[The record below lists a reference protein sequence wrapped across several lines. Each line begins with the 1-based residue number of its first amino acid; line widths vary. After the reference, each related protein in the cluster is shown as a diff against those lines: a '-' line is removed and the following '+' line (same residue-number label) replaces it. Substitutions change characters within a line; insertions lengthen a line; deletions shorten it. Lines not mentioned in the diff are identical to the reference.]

1 MRIQSWSLFNQL
13 GVTMPRLPQHIQ
25 PTCDAID
32 RFVEVAFRQPDSLFT
47 RGTPI
52 WSQISRDDLYKR
64 FVEQPDEGSDS
75 FMTKYER
82 QLKDAPP
89 EVVQLA
95 AELLFMHLLV
105 PFGTSRK
112 KKLELVQQV
121 LSWSSVPV
129 QIPSDLQNALNR
141 GMVSDQSFGLHR
153 PYHLA
158 YILEVL
164 KAWDNLDKTRR
175 AHLLQDPWAFR
186 DFARSVKGKA
196 CQPMREILCFFIHP
210 DHFEAITSGKHKQQI
225 VEAFQNRVEALTG
238 DVDKD
243 LAAIRKAMQPEFGEA
258 FHFYT
263 TPAVGHWRK
272 GKPTDDSDGLSAA
285 FLDWAAH
292 VRTTEVFDEREIEY
306 KHRVSDL
313 IAKAKEALFRGDGDW
328 LPFLK
333 HAFTKSQ
340 SLVAWQSY
348 DKFLQWCT
356 AAHDTAQEALRSLW
370 GKGLEEQRMRGFLER
385 LPREAG
391 SGVGTRTALMSFLLM
406 GSDCTKYPVCRS
418 SAFKKAYQL
427 AGSRRLAPG
436 SDEVQQYQFALEFL
450 DRLIEATKHWDTPIA
465 NRLEAQGV
473 VWGIVKWPEKP
484 TDWED
489 SEWKDFLAFR
499 EGEAVVVDP
508 DESDND
514 DDAVTEEENEGGLTT
529 LAQQLSLPEEFL
541 EKTKRLLEA
550 KQQLIFYGPPGT
562 GKTYVAQKLAERL
575 AGSPNRVRIVQFHP
589 SYAYEDFFEGYRPIK
604 HNGSVVFDLV
614 EGPLKRLAK
623 EAAAS
628 PGKPFVLLIDEIN
641 RGNIAK
647 VFGELYFLLE
657 YRKQEVQLQ
666 YSHEP
671 FRLPSNVWIIGT
683 MNTADRSIAL
693 VDAALRRRFYFV
705 EFFPD
710 RWPVEGLLR
719 RWLEAK
725 QPKMTWIADLVDQTN
740 RELNQRHLSIGP
752 SHFMKEGL
760 TEEWVEMIWAH
771 AVLPY
776 IEEQFFGDADR
787 VEAFRLSAIKSRL
800 NGHGTTAA
808 EAPSGNQEA

>member
-1 MRIQSWSLFNQL
+1 M
-13 GVTMPRLPQHIQ
+13 Q
-25 PTCDAID
+25 PTCIAID
-32 RFVEVAFRQPDSLFT
+32 RFVEVAFREPDSLFT
-47 RGTPI
+47 PGKPI
-52 WSQISRDDLYKR
+52 WSQSNREHLYKR

-82 QLKDAPP
+82 QLKGCPP

-95 AELLFMHLLV
+95 AELLFVHLLV

-129 QIPSDLQNALNR
+129 QVPNDLQNAFNR
-141 GMVSDQSFGLHR
+141 GLVRDQSFGLHR

-164 KAWDNLDKTRR
+164 KAWDGFDKTRR
-175 AHLLQDPWAFR
+175 SQLLQDPWAFR
-186 DFARSVKGKA
+186 KFARSVEVKA
-196 CQPMREILCFFIHP
+196 CQPMREILCFYVHP
-210 DHFEAITSGKHKQQI
+210 EHFEAITSRKHKRQI
-225 VEAFQNRVEALTG
+225 IEAFQERVEGLPG
-238 DVDKD
+238 DPDKD
-243 LAAIRKAMQPEFGEA
+243 LAAIRMAMQSEFGED

-263 TPAVGHWRK
+263 APAVGYWRK
-272 GKPTDDSDGLSAA
+272 GKTVDDSEDLWSA
-285 FLDWAAH
+285 FLEWAAR
-292 VRTTEVFDEREIEY
+292 VRTTEVFDDWEVTY
-306 KHRVSDL
+306 KHQVAEL
-313 IAKAKEALFRGDGDW
+313 IAKAKAALLKGDEEW
-328 LPFLK
+328 LPLLK
-333 HAFTKSQ
+333 RAFTSSQ
-340 SLVAWQSY
+340 SLIAWQSY
-348 DKFLQWCT
+348 EKFLKWC
-356 AAHDTAQEALRSLW
+356 AAERDTAHEALRRLW
-370 GKGLEEQRMRGFLER
+370 GEGPDDQRMRGFLER

-391 SGVGTRTALMSFLLM
+391 SGVGTRTAMMSFLLM

-418 SAFKKAYQL
+418 RAFKKAYQL
-427 AGSRRLAPG
+427 AGSRRLPPVA
-436 SDEVQQYQFALEFL
+436 DEVQQYLFALEFL
-450 DRLIEATKHWDTPIA
+450 DKLVEATHDWDTPIA

-484 TDWED
+484 ADWED
-489 SEWKDFLAFR
+489 SDWKEFMAFR
-499 EGEAVVVDP
+499 EGEAVVADP
-508 DESDND
+508 DVPD
-514 DDAVTEEENEGGLTT
+514 DDDDETTEDESEGGLAT
-529 LAQQLSLPEEFL
+529 LAKQLFLPEEFL
-541 EKTKRLLEA
+541 ENTKRLLEA

-589 SYAYEDFFEGYRPIK
+589 SYAYEDFFEGYRPVK
-604 HNGSVVFDLV
+604 HNGSVEFDLV

-623 EAAAS
+623 EAVAA

-671 FRLPSNVWIIGT
+671 FRLPPNVWIIGT

-710 RWPVEGLLR
+710 RWPIEGLLR

-740 RELNQRHLSIGP
+740 RELNQRHLAIGP

-760 TEEWVEMIWAH
+760 TEEWVNMIWSH

-776 IEEQFFGDADR
+776 IEEQFFGEADR
-787 VEAFRLSAIKSRL
+787 VEAFRLSAVRSRL
-800 NGHGTTAA
+800 NGHGTAPA
-808 EAPSGNQEA
+808 EAPSASQEA